1 MVNSGDRQQFQ
12 SVKYT
17 NDRHTHARK
26 VLCTERPCRS
36 NLPLNFCRALS
47 LQSLQLSIQLSVLAR
62 KASFNSEFA
71 ALSLVRGGTCDICTD
86 MLEIIL
92 HVIVAQIGGQR
103 RCRQG
108 NVARDTEEMFNH
120 GPAHSGASL
129 FSLSSLWF
137 ISLSCSRSLFLCPQ
151 LPGFHW
157 EEAVLWLG

>member
-1 MVNSGDRQQFQ
+1 MHIHE
-12 SVKYT
+12 
-17 NDRHTHARK
+17 HTCIHT
-26 VLCTERPCRS
+26 LPERPCWS
-36 NLPLNFCRALS
+36 NLLLNFYRALS
-47 LQSLQLSIQLSVLAR
+47 LQSYSSFQYSCQFWA
-62 KASFNSEFA
+62 KKESFNCEFA
-71 ALSLVRGGTCDICTD
+71 ALSSVRASTCDICTD

-92 HVIVAQIGGQR
+92 HVIVRQIGGQQ

-108 NVARDTEEMFNH
+108 SVARDTEEMFNH

-137 ISLSCSRSLFLCPQ
+137 ISLSHLRSLFLCPQ

>member
-1 MVNSGDRQQFQ
+1 MIH
-12 SVKYT
+12 T
-17 NDRHTHARK
+17 HTHAHTQQFSTQK
-26 VLCTERPCRS
+26 DLAEVTS
-36 NLPLNFCRALS
+36 PLNFCKTLF

-62 KASFNSEFA
+62 KASLKSEFE
-71 ALSLVRGGTCDICTD
+71 ALSLVRGSTCDICTD

-137 ISLSCSRSLFLCPQ
+137 ISFSCSRSLFLCPQ

>member
-1 MVNSGDRQQFQ
+1 M
-12 SVKYT
+12 T
-17 NDRHTHARK
+17 HTHAHTQLFPTQKDLAK
-26 VLCTERPCRS
+26 VTSPWTFLEHSAS
-36 NLPLNFCRALS
+36 NHSSFQYSCQFWPE
-47 LQSLQLSIQLSVLAR
+47 

-86 MLEIIL
+86 TLEIIL

-108 NVARDTEEMFNH
+108 TVARDTEEMFNH

-137 ISLSCSRSLFLCPQ
+137 ISLFVLSLSLSLPTAAGLPLGGSCIMAGLIY
-151 LPGFHW
+151 
-157 EEAVLWLG
+157 WLISSH